1 MIDPL
6 PQILAPPGPHPWE
19 PVLDVVLLGSYVIWR
34 FCLIAGA
41 ELT

>member
-6 PQILAPPGPHPWE
+6 PQILAPL
-19 PVLDVVLLGSYVIWR
+19 LDVVLLGSYVIWL
-34 FCLIAGA
+34 FGLIAGA